1 MLSESD
7 NTKSTPHGKGA
18 IQAIWLPV
26 YADLADMDVLLESVA
41 AWAG

>member
-1 MLSESD
+1 LD
-7 NTKSTPHGKGA
+7 NTKSTPHVEGA